1 MSLERNSLSSAL
13 VISSLL
19 IAGIAGMKFRTIRD
33 LPNTQETNL
42 SSLFAS
48 TGKELEIA
56 ETDYFTGI
64 IELLRG
70 RYVDQV
76 PTDDKLLSG
85 AVRGMIVG
93 LRDIDSQF
101 YKPEEFTAFKSI
113 RAGRYPG
120 IGVWMDYKPQKV
132 SLKLGGV
139 DQEQDMPRL
148 TVVAVAPGSPADKA
162 GVKPGDLLDSVDDHW
177 VMNSEAILKYQA
189 AQAEFLAKKIDFKTI
204 NDMRKSLKARMD
216 KSIMPV
222 RAREKLITGNSGELS
237 IVWER
242 AGKKLE
248 TKIARAETDIQ
259 RKISPDGTLNLTFT
273 SGAVEDLTAVLKGKA
288 NVTLDLRNNVLG
300 DMETMRRCL
309 ALVAPAGRY
318 GYFKNDRKAAT
329 PVELSISKGNPTPP
343 KIKLIVDQ
351 STRDAAEIF
360 ALALQGK
367 GLATLSGTDM
377 GNSRKLKDVVQL
389 PDGSGYTLN
398 IGTFTPGK
406 PPTTK
411 VAQAKEEA
419 QV

>member
-1 MSLERNSLSSAL
+1 MSLERKSLSSAL
-13 VISSLL
+13 VISGLL
-19 IAGIAGMKFRTIRD
+19 VAGIAGMKFRSIRD

-42 SSLFAS
+42 SSMLAS
-48 TGKELEIA
+48 NGKELEIA

-93 LRDIDSQF
+93 LRDVDSQF

-139 DQEQDMPRL
+139 SQEQDMPRL
-148 TVVAVAPGSPADKA
+148 TVVSVAPGSPADKA

-177 VMNSEAILKYQA
+177 VMNSEAIIKYQA
-189 AQAEFLAKKIDFKTI
+189 AQADFMAKKIDFKTI

-222 RAREKLITGNSGELS
+222 RAREKLITGNTGELA
-237 IVWER
+237 IIWER
-242 AGKKLE
+242 AGKKIE
-248 TKIARAETDIQ
+248 TKIAKAETDVQ
-259 RKISPDGTLNLTFT
+259 RAVAADGTVNLMFT
-273 SGAVEDLTAVLKGKA
+273 SGAVEDLTAALKDKSA
-288 NVTLDLRNNVLG
+288 ITLDLRNNVLG

-309 ALVAPAGRY
+309 ALVAPAGTY
-318 GYFKNDRKAAT
+318 GYFKNERKSSA
-329 PVELSISKGNPTPP
+329 PVQLTISKGNSTPP

-360 ALALQGK
+360 ALALQSK
-367 GLATLSGTDM
+367 GIATLSGTDM

>member
-1 MSLERNSLSSAL
+1 MSLERKSLSSAL

-19 IAGIAGMKFRTIRD
+19 VAGIAGMKFRSIRD
-33 LPNTQETNL
+33 LPNTQEP
-42 SSLFAS
+42 SLGSMFAS
-48 TGKELEIA
+48 TSKELEIA

-64 IELLRG
+64 IELLRS

-120 IGVWMDYKPQKV
+120 VGVWMDYKPQKV
-132 SLKLGGV
+132 SVKLGGV
-139 DQEQDMPRL
+139 AQEQDLPRL
-148 TVVAVAPGSPADKA
+148 TVVSVAPGSPADKA

-177 VMNSEAILKYQA
+177 VMNSEAIIKYQA
-189 AQAEFLAKKIDFKTI
+189 AQADFLAKKIDFKAI
-204 NDMRKSLKARMD
+204 NDMRKSLKARME

-222 RAREKLITGNSGELS
+222 RAREKLISGGTGQLNV
-237 IVWER
+237 VWDR
-242 AGKKLE
+242 GGQKVVTKLA
-248 TKIARAETDIQ
+248 KNETDIQ
-259 RKISPDGTLNLTFT
+259 RKVSPDGALRLIFS
-273 SGAVEDLTAVLKGKA
+273 SGAVEDLSAVLKGK
-288 NVTLDLRNNVLG
+288 TSISIDLRNNVLG

-309 ALVAPAGRY
+309 ALVAPAGRF
-318 GYFKNDRKAAT
+318 GYFKNDRKAST
-329 PVELSISKGNPTPP
+329 PVELTISKGNPTPP

-360 ALALQGK
+360 ALALQSK
-367 GLATLSGTDM
+367 GIATLSGTDM

-389 PDGSGYTLN
+389 PDASGYTLN
-398 IGTFTPGK
+398 IGTFTPGN
-406 PPTTK
+406 PPATK
-411 VAQAKEEA
+411 VAQAKEKA

>member
-1 MSLERNSLSSAL
+1 
-13 VISSLL
+13 
-19 IAGIAGMKFRTIRD
+19 MKFRTIRD

>member
-1 MSLERNSLSSAL
+1 MSLERKSLSSAL

-19 IAGIAGMKFRTIRD
+19 IAGIAGMKFRSLRD
-33 LPNTQETNL
+33 LPETHEANI
-42 SSLFAS
+42 SSMFAS

-64 IELLRG
+64 IELLRS

-85 AVRGMIVG
+85 AVRGMIIG
-93 LRDIDSQF
+93 LKDVDSQF
-101 YKPEEFTAFKSI
+101 YKPEEFAAFKSI

-120 IGVWMDYKPQKV
+120 VGVWMDYKPQKV

-139 DQEQDMPRL
+139 EQEQDMPRL

-162 GVKPGDLLDSVDDHW
+162 GVKPGDLLESVDDHW
-177 VMNSEAILKYQA
+177 VMNSEAIIKYQA
-189 AQAEFLAKKIDFKTI
+189 AQADFLRKKIDFKTI
-204 NDMRKSLKARMD
+204 NDMRKSLKARME

-222 RAREKLITGNSGELS
+222 RAREKLISGTSGELAV
-237 IVWER
+237 VWDR
-242 AGKKLE
+242 AGQKIE
-248 TKIARAETDIQ
+248 TKLAKTETDVA
-259 RKISPDGTLNLTFT
+259 RRVGADGTLNLLFT
-273 SGAVEDLTAVLKGKA
+273 SGAVEDLANSLKGKTSI
-288 NVTLDLRNNVLG
+288 TLDLRNNVLG

-309 ALVAPAGRY
+309 GLLAPAGSY
-318 GYFKNDRKAAT
+318 GYFKNERKAST
-329 PVELSISKGNPTPP
+329 PVELTISKGNPTPP

-360 ALALQGK
+360 ALALQSK
-367 GLATLSGTDM
+367 GLATLSGSNM

-398 IGTFTPGK
+398 LGNFTPGK
-406 PPTTK
+406 PPATK

>member
-1 MSLERNSLSSAL
+1 MSLERKSLSSAL
-13 VISSLL
+13 VISGLL
-19 IAGIAGMKFRTIRD
+19 VAGIAGMKFRSIRD

-42 SSLFAS
+42 SSMLAS

-85 AVRGMIVG
+85 AVRGMIIG
-93 LRDIDSQF
+93 LRDVDSQF

-139 DQEQDMPRL
+139 NQEQDMPRL
-148 TVVAVAPGSPADKA
+148 TVVSVAPGSPADKA

-177 VMNSEAILKYQA
+177 VMNSEAIIKYQA
-189 AQAEFLAKKIDFKTI
+189 AQADFMAKKIDFKTI

-222 RAREKLITGNSGELS
+222 RAREKLITGNTGELA

-242 AGKKLE
+242 AGKKIE
-248 TKIARAETDIQ
+248 TKIAKAETDVQ
-259 RKISPDGTLNLTFT
+259 RAVAADGTVNLTFT
-273 SGAVEDLTAVLKGKA
+273 SGAVEDLTTALKGKTA
-288 NVTLDLRNNVLG
+288 ITLDLRNNVLG

-309 ALVAPAGRY
+309 GLVAPAGTY
-318 GYFKNDRKAAT
+318 GYFKNERKSSA
-329 PVELSISKGNPTPP
+329 PVQLTISKGNSTPP

-360 ALALQGK
+360 ALALQSK
-367 GLATLSGTDM
+367 GIATLSGTDM

>member
-1 MSLERNSLSSAL
+1 MSLERKSLSTAL

-19 IAGIAGMKFRTIRD
+19 IAGIAGMKFRSLRD
-33 LPNTQETNL
+33 LPNSQETNL
-42 SSLFAS
+42 SSMFAS
-48 TGKELEIA
+48 SGKELEIA

-64 IELLRG
+64 IELLKG
-70 RYVDQV
+70 RFVDQV

-148 TVVAVAPGSPADKA
+148 TVVSVAPGSPAAKA
-162 GVKPGDLLDSVDDHW
+162 GVQAGDLLDSVDGHW
-177 VMNSEAILKYQA
+177 VMNTEAIIKYQA
-189 AQAEFLAKKIDFKTI
+189 AQADFLAKKIDFKTI

-216 KSIMPV
+216 KSIMPA
-222 RAREKLITGNSGELS
+222 RAREKLITGNSGEFA

-242 AGKKLE
+242 AGKQIQ
-248 TKIARAETDIQ
+248 TKITKAETDVA
-259 RKISPDGTLNLTFT
+259 RKVGADGSMALTFT
-273 SGAVEDLTAVLKGKA
+273 SGAASDLANLVKGKSLI
-288 NVTLDLRNNVLG
+288 TLDLRNNVLG
-300 DMETMRRCL
+300 DMETMRQCL
-309 ALVAPAGRY
+309 GILAPSGTY
-318 GYFKNDRKAAT
+318 GYFKNERKAAA
-329 PVELSISKGNPTPP
+329 PVQLTLSKGNQTPP

-360 ALALQGK
+360 ALALQSK
-367 GLATLSGTDM
+367 GIATLSGAGM
-377 GNSRKLKDVVQL
+377 GNSRKLKEVVQL

-398 IGTFTPGK
+398 LGTFTPGK
-406 PPTTK
+406 PPVTK
-411 VAQAKEEA
+411 VAKAKEEA

>member
-1 MSLERNSLSSAL
+1 MSLERKSLTTAL
-13 VISSLL
+13 VISSVL
-19 IAGIAGMKFRTIRD
+19 IAGIAGMKFRSLRD
-33 LPNTQETNL
+33 LPNSQETNL
-42 SSLFAS
+42 SSMFAS

-93 LRDIDSQF
+93 LKDIDSQF

-132 SLKLGGV
+132 SVKLGGV
-139 DQEQDMPRL
+139 DKESDMPRL

-162 GVKPGDLLDSVDDHW
+162 GVKPGDLLDSVDGHW
-177 VMNSEAILKYQA
+177 VMNSEEIIKYQA
-189 AQAEFLAKKIDFKTI
+189 AQVDFMAKKIDFKTI
-204 NDMRKSLKARMD
+204 NDMRKSLKVRMD

-222 RAREKLITGNSGELS
+222 RAREKLIIGNSGELA
-237 IVWER
+237 ITWDR
-242 AGKKLE
+242 AGTKIE
-248 TKIARAETDIQ
+248 TKIAKADTDIP
-259 RKISPDGTLNLTFT
+259 RKLAADGTLNLMFT
-273 SGAVEDLTAVLKGKA
+273 SGAAEDLAAALKGKTA
-288 NVTLDLRNNVLG
+288 ITLDLRTNVLG
-300 DMETMRRCL
+300 DMETMRKCL
-309 ALVAPAGRY
+309 AQLAPAGTY
-318 GYFKNDRKAAT
+318 GYFKNERKAAT
-329 PVELSISKGNPTPP
+329 PVELTISKGNPTPP

-360 ALALQGK
+360 ALALQSK
-367 GLATLSGTDM
+367 GLATLSGADM

-398 IGTFTPGK
+398 IGTFTTGK
-406 PPTTK
+406 PPATK

>member
-1 MSLERNSLSSAL
+1 MSLERKSLSSAL

-19 IAGIAGMKFRTIRD
+19 VAGIAGMNFRSIRD
-33 LPNTQETNL
+33 LPDSQET
-42 SSLFAS
+42 SFGSMFAS
-48 TGKELEIA
+48 TSKELEIA

-132 SLKLGGV
+132 SVKLGGV
-139 DQEQDMPRL
+139 AQEQDLPRL
-148 TVVAVAPGSPADKA
+148 TVVSVAPGSPADKA

-177 VMNSEAILKYQA
+177 VMNSEEIIKFQA
-189 AQAEFLAKKIDFKTI
+189 AQSDFMAKKIDFKAI

-222 RAREKLITGNSGELS
+222 RAREKLITGGSGELNV
-237 IVWER
+237 VWER
-242 AGKKLE
+242 GGQKIITKLA
-248 TKIARAETDIQ
+248 KSETDIQ
-259 RKISPDGTLNLTFT
+259 RKISPDGTLRLIFS
-273 SGAVEDLTAVLKGKA
+273 SGAVEDLSAVLKGK
-288 NVTLDLRNNVLG
+288 TSITIDLRNNVLG

-309 ALVAPAGRY
+309 ALVAQAGRF
-318 GYFKNDRKAAT
+318 GYFKNDRKASA
-329 PVELSISKGNPTPP
+329 PVELTISKGNPTPP

-367 GLATLSGTDM
+367 GIATLSGTDM

-406 PPTTK
+406 PPATK
-411 VAQAKEEA
+411 VAQAKEKA

>member
-1 MSLERNSLSSAL
+1 MSLERKSLSSAL
-13 VISSLL
+13 VISGLL
-19 IAGIAGMKFRTIRD
+19 VAGIAGMKFRSIRD

-42 SSLFAS
+42 SSMLAS

-93 LRDIDSQF
+93 LRDVDSQF

-139 DQEQDMPRL
+139 SQEQDMPRL
-148 TVVAVAPGSPADKA
+148 TVVSVAPGSPADKA

-177 VMNSEAILKYQA
+177 VMNSEAIIKFQA
-189 AQAEFLAKKIDFKTI
+189 AQADFMAKKIDFKTI

-222 RAREKLITGNSGELS
+222 RAREKLITGTTGELA

-242 AGKKLE
+242 AGKKIE
-248 TKIARAETDIQ
+248 TKIAKAETDVQ
-259 RKISPDGTLNLTFT
+259 RAVAADGTVNLTFT
-273 SGAVEDLTAVLKGKA
+273 SGAVEDLSTALKGKTA
-288 NVTLDLRNNVLG
+288 ITLDLRSNVLG

-309 ALVAPAGRY
+309 GLVAPAGTY
-318 GYFKNDRKAAT
+318 GYFKNERKSSA
-329 PVELSISKGNPTPP
+329 PVQLTISKGNSTPP

-360 ALALQGK
+360 ALALQSK
-367 GLATLSGTDM
+367 GIATLSGTDM

-406 PPTTK
+406 PPVTK

>member
-1 MSLERNSLSSAL
+1 MSLERKSFTSAL

-19 IAGIAGMKFRTIRD
+19 VAGIAGMKFRSLRD
-33 LPNTQETNL
+33 LPNTQETNF
-42 SSLFAS
+42 SSMFAS
-48 TGKELEIA
+48 AGKELEIA

-64 IELLRG
+64 IELLKA

-76 PTDDKLLSG
+76 PTEDKLLSG

-101 YKPEEFTAFKSI
+101 YKPEEFAAFKSI

-139 DQEQDMPRL
+139 NQEQDMPRL
-148 TVVAVAPGSPADKA
+148 TVVAVAPGSPAEKA

-177 VMNSEAILKYQA
+177 VMNSEAIIKYQA
-189 AQAEFLAKKIDFKTI
+189 AQADFMAKKIDFKTI

-222 RAREKLITGNSGELS
+222 RAREKLITGNTGELN
-237 IVWER
+237 IVWDR
-242 AGKKLE
+242 AGKKIE

-259 RKISPDGTLNLTFT
+259 RRIGTDGTLNLTFT
-273 SGAVEDLTAVLKGKA
+273 SGAVEDLAAALKGKTSI
-288 NVTLDLRNNVLG
+288 TLDLRNNVLG

-309 ALVAPAGRY
+309 ALIAPAGQL
-318 GYFKNDRKAAT
+318 GYFKNERKAST
-329 PVELSISKGNPTPP
+329 PVELTISKGNPTPP
-343 KIKLIVDQ
+343 KVKLIVDQ

-360 ALALQGK
+360 ALALQSK
-367 GLATLSGTDM
+367 GIATLSGTDM

-406 PPTTK
+406 PPATK
-411 VAQAKEEA
+411 VAQVKEEA

>member
-318 GYFKNDRKAAT
+318 GYFKNDRKAST